1 MSTSIPPSVQVQQTG
16 RQNSS
21 LAIASMILGILGWTF
36 LPILGTIGAIITGH
50 IAKSEIKNSRGS
62 LSGDGMATA
71 GLVLGYIQVIM
82 GLCICTVLVIFPA
95 ALGWLWQYGDS
106 LIK

>member
-1 MSTSIPPSVQVQQTG
+1 MSASIPPYVQAQPPA

-50 IAKSEIKNSRGS
+50 IAKSEIKNSHGS

-71 GLVLGYIQVIM
+71 GLVLGYVQVVV
-82 GLCICTVLVIFPA
+82 GFCLCTLLLVFPA

-106 LIK
+106 FIN